1 MYKRALILFC
11 IFMGLFCISF
21 FNLDYLSR
29 KEKLREAATNQQSY
43 KLKIANTRG
52 TIYDC
57 RNRPL
62 TGTKAKL
69 VAAVIPSVESLGT
82 LTPAVSDEKKEE
94 LYRKCSGKTPF
105 TIEVNQKISSP
116 FIKTFEV
123 PIRYSGTTL
132 APHILG
138 YLSAEGHG
146 ICAIEK
152 IFDDYLT
159 DKDNEIYVK
168 YDIDASGKFLPG
180 IKETVE
186 DKSYLNF
193 KGVAL
198 NIDQR
203 IEAIVE
209 DTANKYI
216 TRGAVIISEV
226 PNCEIRAC
234 YSLPSFLPQS
244 VGKYIKDGTSPLLN
258 RAFCQFNLGSIFKLI
273 TASAALER
281 GISPNL
287 EYDCAGENT
296 VEDAK
301 FRCFNS
307 KKHGKINLEEAM
319 AESCNGY
326 FIELSKKLPKNDIRK
341 TAQKFGLGEP
351 ITLAEDW
358 KASGGIL
365 PSEESLQNPKTLAN
379 FSFGQGKLMAS
390 PMQIIGMINTI
401 AAGGIYKTPKI
412 IKGLLNGG
420 TQLTEYEKLTK
431 FQRDE
436 RIISKNTADILKK
449 CMQSAVEHGTAQKG
463 KPEKT
468 EAAAKTST
476 AQTGIVENG
485 RHIEQSWIAGMFPV
499 ESPKYCIVVL
509 SEDGAGGGESCGPV
523 FKEIIDRMYQEAPE
537 LFIE

>member
-1 MYKRALILFC
+1 M
-11 IFMGLFCISF
+11 
-21 FNLDYLSR
+21 
-29 KEKLREAATNQQSY
+29 
-43 KLKIANTRG
+43 
-52 TIYDC
+52 
-57 RNRPL
+57 
-62 TGTKAKL
+62 
-69 VAAVIPSVESLGT
+69 ESLGT

-152 IFDDYLT
+152 TFDDYLT

-168 YDIDASGKFLPG
+168 YDVDASGKFLPG
-180 IKETVE
+180 MKETVE

-198 NIDQR
+198 NIDER

-244 VGKYIKDGTSPLLN
+244 VGKYIKDDTSPLLN

-296 VEDAK
+296 VEDEK

-307 KKHGKINLEEAM
+307 KKQGKIKVKH
-319 AESCNGY
+319 
-326 FIELSKKLPKNDIRK
+326 F
-341 TAQKFGLGEP
+341 
-351 ITLAEDW
+351 
-358 KASGGIL
+358 
-365 PSEESLQNPKTLAN
+365 
-379 FSFGQGKLMAS
+379 
-390 PMQIIGMINTI
+390 
-401 AAGGIYKTPKI
+401 
-412 IKGLLNGG
+412 
-420 TQLTEYEKLTK
+420 
-431 FQRDE
+431 
-436 RIISKNTADILKK
+436 
-449 CMQSAVEHGTAQKG
+449 
-463 KPEKT
+463 
-468 EAAAKTST
+468 
-476 AQTGIVENG
+476 
-485 RHIEQSWIAGMFPV
+485 
-499 ESPKYCIVVL
+499 
-509 SEDGAGGGESCGPV
+509 
-523 FKEIIDRMYQEAPE
+523 
-537 LFIE
+537 